1 MFPLCPLGAAG
12 YLSARGLAHSTLAIF
27 CIYLADTAA
36 HFLLFTFEFCY
47 CALKLLVGL
56 ALAALPVW
64 KMTVTNAMMHENNP
78 VSANTSQ
85 EIPTR

>member
-1 MFPLCPLGAAG
+1 M
-12 YLSARGLAHSTLAIF
+12 STLNRGF
-27 CIYLADTAA
+27 CPPGVLPIAHLQYLASIWQTQRLIFY
-36 HFLLFTFEFCY
+36 FLLFTFEFCY